1 MRRGDDRERRS
12 RRVKSLFASSE
23 AARRTGVQEAYQE
36 AYRRRTRGEANPTL
50 VSSIDYGMCFIQ
62 HPQLTAT
69 TLDVRRTIWSESALF
84 CNTEHSQ
91 RQSHPRLVVHGV
103 TSALYATV
111 KSV

>member
-50 VSSIDYGMCFIQ
+50 VSSIDYGMCLPSSNI
-62 HPQLTAT
+62 P
-69 TLDVRRTIWSESALF
+69 
-84 CNTEHSQ
+84 NSQ
-91 RQSHPRLVVHGV
+91 RRRWTYDEQFGPSRLYSVIQNTVRDRV
-103 TSALYATV
+103 TPAWSCTV
-111 KSV
+111 